1 MIRAH
6 REGDIRRLGQETEL
20 LCLHCIHNIDSSE
33 SHISKQFVYTISSIL
48 FWFILHA
55 YIAVNTDKLTPQ
67 MVQMDGVFDVDVDDP
82 SLYSRALYCG
92 RPFSSL
98 PETVSQE
105 WGFFVCMTTRILC
118 YLSECGMNKR
128 MLHAHIPL
136 LWMIVPLQA
145 LTEFVRTKE
154 KSERQLWLKLFAWFI
169 LFVFPPFHWHFR
181 IPTLSCTN

>member
-1 MIRAH
+1 MTLQKQIGSSELISIMIRAH

-20 LCLHCIHNIDSSE
+20 LCLQCIHNIDSSE

-82 SLYSRALYCG
+82 SLYSRALYSG

-105 WGFFVCMTTRILC
+105 
-118 YLSECGMNKR
+118 
-128 MLHAHIPL
+128 
-136 LWMIVPLQA
+136 
-145 LTEFVRTKE
+145 
-154 KSERQLWLKLFAWFI
+154 
-169 LFVFPPFHWHFR
+169 
-181 IPTLSCTN
+181 

>member
-1 MIRAH
+1 MYLYIHSFNSRGWYIDSSSGSTKVTLQKQIGSSELISIMIRAH

-20 LCLHCIHNIDSSE
+20 RCLHCIHNIDSSE

-55 YIAVNTDKLTPQ
+55 YIAVNTDKLAPQ

-82 SLYSRALYCG
+82 SLYSRALYSG

-105 WGFFVCMTTRILC
+105 
-118 YLSECGMNKR
+118 
-128 MLHAHIPL
+128 
-136 LWMIVPLQA
+136 
-145 LTEFVRTKE
+145 
-154 KSERQLWLKLFAWFI
+154 
-169 LFVFPPFHWHFR
+169 
-181 IPTLSCTN
+181 